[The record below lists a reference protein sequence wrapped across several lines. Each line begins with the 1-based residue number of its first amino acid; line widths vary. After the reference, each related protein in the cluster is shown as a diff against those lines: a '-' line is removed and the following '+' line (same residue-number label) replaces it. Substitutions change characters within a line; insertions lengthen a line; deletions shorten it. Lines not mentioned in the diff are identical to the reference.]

1 MRQTTLLT
9 CALLIA
15 SWSNSTASL
24 VLAQGSVTACQP
36 PQPGEYL
43 VLAVNQTNYSYEQLQ
58 RALPANSKMS
68 VCQYLNDVVTR
79 ISGLRNVEDANKWA
93 RYVSE
98 IVELRAFI
106 VRPATAIPAQSL
118 STNNPQPL
126 GIGYAVLVDSSNKPE
141 IAEQLR
147 QLTGSEVGLVSYGQR
162 NYLLALQTTSQ
173 NAASST
179 LKQLSDRGFLAMLVD
194 SRQVTLLKQNVRN

>member
-1 MRQTTLLT
+1 
-9 CALLIA
+9 
-15 SWSNSTASL
+15 
-24 VLAQGSVTACQP
+24 
-36 PQPGEYL
+36 
-43 VLAVNQTNYSYEQLQ
+43 
-58 RALPANSKMS
+58 MS

-147 QLTGSEVGLVSYGQR
+147 QLTGSEVGLVAYGQR

-179 LKQLSDRGFLAMLVD
+179 LRQLSDRGFLAMLVD
-194 SRQVTLLKQNVRN
+194 SRQVTLLKPNVRN